1 MDKDTLIHAAIGA
14 AATVVF
20 SFTVFSPILGGAV
33 AGYLEEHHGGRVG
46 ALSGLI
52 ASVFVLP
59 FALLFLFLLAGGV
72 FGIAALVLLVIP
84 LVVVLYTVGLSAL
97 GGVVGVYIATETD
110 IGGS

>member
-14 AATVVF
+14 AVTVVV

-59 FALLFLFLLAGGV
+59 FALLFLFLLAGGI
-72 FGIAALVLLVIP
+72 GIAALVLLVIP